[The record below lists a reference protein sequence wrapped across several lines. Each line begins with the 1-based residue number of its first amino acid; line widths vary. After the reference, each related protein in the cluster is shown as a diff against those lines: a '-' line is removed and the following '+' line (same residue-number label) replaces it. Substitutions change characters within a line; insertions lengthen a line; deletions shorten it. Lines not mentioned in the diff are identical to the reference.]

1 MVLGFSTSSSTAFPA
16 SQMVS
21 KIGAGA
27 QSSFVVVKQSTT
39 FDNDFTCAPTCRW
52 GDYGGATPDPTKKGG
67 TTGEVWLTNEWT
79 NGTNQTWNWE
89 ATP

>member
-1 MVLGFSTSSSTAFPA
+1 
-16 SQMVS
+16 MVS

-27 QSSFVVVKQSTT
+27 QSAFVLVKQSTT
-39 FDNDFTCAPTCRW
+39 SDNDFTCSPCRW
-52 GDYGGATPDPTKKGG
+52 GDYGGATPDPAASIGAS
-67 TTGEVWLTNEWT
+67 TGVVWLTNEWT